1 MLLDDLIITIETED
15 TELTVIQKPE
25 VEVVIDPFADIL
37 MTLETDIAPLEISVE
52 AKEIDVIVE
61 EPIVKFTQTSI
72 PDVIILASGNMGSP
86 GPVGPEGPPGP
97 MGAQGQPGPPGP
109 GAVSFVFTQGPPSS
123 TWVIVHNMNKFP
135 AIEIVDSGDSVII
148 PSIHYDNVNQ
158 ITATFGSATS
168 GKAYL
173 N

>member
-1 MLLDDLIITIETED
+1 MLLDDLIVTIETED
-15 TELTVIQKPE
+15 TELEVNNSPATKVIVDSLPE
-25 VEVVIDPFADIL
+25 VNVELSTDIGFL
-37 MTLETDIAPLEISVE
+37 EITLESRIIEVD
-52 AKEIDVIVE
+52 VE
-61 EPIVKFTQTSI
+61 EPIITFVQETI

-86 GPVGPEGPPGP
+86 GPTGPEGPPGP

-123 TWVIVHNMNKFP
+123 IWVIVHNMNKFP
-135 AIEIVDSGDSVII
+135 AIEVVDTGDSVII